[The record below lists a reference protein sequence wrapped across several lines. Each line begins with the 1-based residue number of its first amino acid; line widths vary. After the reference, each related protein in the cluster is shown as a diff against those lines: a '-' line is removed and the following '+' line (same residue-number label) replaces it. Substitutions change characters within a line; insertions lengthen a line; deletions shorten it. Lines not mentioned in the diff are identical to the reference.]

1 MDKAAEEAT
10 KSGHEWA
17 LDHLPPVLLCGGF
30 QRPNRRI
37 VRDLF
42 RVLCSANK
50 EYAYE
55 RGQMRFVVQKPLYP
69 FKILTNVKDICQV
82 ILIIA
87 FGTSHPY
94 FPIASRSHLFSPSV
108 ASRPSWD
115 PPRDLSLSDITYR
128 VIEDKLTD

>member
-69 FKILTNVKDICQV
+69 FKILTNVCSSSSNAI
-82 ILIIA
+82 
-87 FGTSHPY
+87 
-94 FPIASRSHLFSPSV
+94 
-108 ASRPSWD
+108 
-115 PPRDLSLSDITYR
+115 RDVRQWNLSE
-128 VIEDKLTD
+128 VE